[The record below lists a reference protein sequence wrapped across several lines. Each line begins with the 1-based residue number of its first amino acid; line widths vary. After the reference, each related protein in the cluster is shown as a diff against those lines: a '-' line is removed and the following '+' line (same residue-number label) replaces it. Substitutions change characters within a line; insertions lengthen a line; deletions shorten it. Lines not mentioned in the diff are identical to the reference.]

1 MERDALITES
11 DSPDSGPDIGAT
23 LPQSTT
29 LPPGLTGQ
37 NLDVPA
43 GRGGAN
49 GARQAEPEYEIIE
62 TDSNFR
68 PLSGAEQAGA
78 QPRGDE
84 RQPAAEDERQQGGA
98 ETQQMRR
105 EREDRATRR
114 ARQRQG
120 RERTIAENTRLQTE
134 IAELRQRL
142 DGVEPRLNEF
152 DVARLQGQIADV
164 DRLIESQSQR
174 AIAANRRMAEAMQN
188 QDSEAFTAALE
199 ERDAARDA
207 NRDLLQRKAIMT
219 QGRAGDAGPPLRYQP
234 DAPPPRQPAP
244 PAPPPLSTQ
253 AREFVEQFTTDYPW
267 ITDQY
272 NPDSQL
278 VLRIDNA
285 VRAEGYDPGT
295 ADYWDEVESRMERHP
310 QLRHRFAD
318 EPGARAPAQ
327 QQRQAPQQPQ
337 RQAPP
342 ERRGPMTAGASD
354 RPAAQRSNQVYLSP
368 ERKEAMIS
376 AGVLERDGRTVV
388 DRKKFQGYLKQFSE
402 YDRANGVAR

>member
-1 MERDALITES
+1 MDRDALITES
-11 DSPDSGPDIGAT
+11 DGPNSGPDIGAT

-43 GRGGAN
+43 GRGPAN
-49 GARQAEPEYEIIE
+49 GTKQAEPEYEIIE

-68 PLSGAEQAGA
+68 PLSGAEQPGA

-84 RQPAAEDERQQGGA
+84 AQPTDEDHQPRAG
-98 ETQQMRR
+98 ETPQVRR
-105 EREDRATRR
+105 EREDRAARR

-120 RERTIAENTRLQTE
+120 RERTIAENARLQSE
-134 IAELRQRL
+134 ISELRQRL

-164 DRLIESQSQR
+164 DRQIESQSQR

-199 ERDAARDA
+199 ERDAARDV
-207 NRDLLQRKAIMT
+207 NRDLLQRKAMMT
-219 QGRAGDAGPPLRYQP
+219 QSRAGDAAPLPRYQP
-234 DAPPPRQPAP
+234 EALSRQAAP
-244 PAPPPLSTQ
+244 PAPPPLSSQ
-253 AREFVEQFTTDYPW
+253 AREFVDQFTTDYPW

-295 ADYWDEVESRMERHP
+295 TEYWDEVESRMERHP
-310 QLRHRFAD
+310 QLRHRFAE
-318 EPGARAPAQ
+318 EPGTRAPAQ
-327 QQRQAPQQPQ
+327 QQRQAPPQPQ

-354 RPAAQRSNQVYLSP
+354 RPAAPRANQVYLSP